1 MPLFRHLP
9 SFLARTA
16 ATATLFAFAACTT
29 ERPTAPAS
37 SEARTTQT
45 PSDGIALVNV
55 SNVTR
60 DTTAQNET
68 PIAVN
73 PLNPLNLI
81 VGGND
86 WNYNDGCAVN
96 ASLDAGRSWTPT
108 LPDGF
113 LPGITKFTNNPAV
126 AGTGPYDYGG
136 DPAVA
141 FGPTGTAYFACF
153 GYEGTSPYGV
163 KLLLSRSYDGGRTWL
178 KGDAAQPLAVVSA
191 FQGNGKERGGN
202 GQFADHEQMA
212 VSADGTI
219 YVTWAQFHGTGGSD
233 PVYVS
238 TSRNDG
244 VSFSAPVKVSAKNVN
259 VNQNQRVVTNATG
272 SVAFLVWDNF
282 EHGSKGT
289 AALYVSQSTDR
300 GQSWSDAVQLGA
312 YQQPIDLFPPSFSIS
327 GTPFRGP
334 GTYPAP
340 AYNAARNRLYV
351 AYADIVNGRAQVF
364 VTWASA
370 TDLSTWSTPVVVAP
384 VASGDR
390 FGAELSIAPNGR
402 LDVMFYDRSYS
413 ANSQVD
419 VTYATSADGGASWRS
434 RRVTS
439 SSFDPAAFGVPGRGS
454 FIPFLG
460 DYNGIASTPTNAYL
474 AWTGPGKIYG
484 IFPTNLE
491 IWSATVK
498 P

>member
-1 MPLFRHLP
+1 MPRFSHL
-9 SFLARTA
+9 STFTACTA
-16 ATATLFAFAACTT
+16 AAATLLTLAACTT
-29 ERPTAPAS
+29 ERATAPIPNEAS
-37 SEARTTQT
+37 TTQT
-45 PSDGIALVNV
+45 PSGGITLVSV
-55 SNVTR
+55 GNVTN

-73 PLNPLNLI
+73 PLNPSNLI

-96 ASLDAGRSWTPT
+96 ASLDAGMSWTPT
-108 LPDGF
+108 LPSGF
-113 LPGITKFTNNPAV
+113 LPGITKYTNDPTV
-126 AGTGPYDYGG
+126 AGTGSYDYGG

-141 FGPTGTAYFACF
+141 FGPNGTGYFACF
-153 GYEGTSPYGV
+153 GYQGTSPSGV

-178 KGDAAQPLAVVSA
+178 KGGAPQPLAVVSA

-202 GQFADHEQMA
+202 GQFADHEQMFVA
-212 VSADGTI
+212 ADGTI
-219 YVTWAQFHGTGGSD
+219 YVTWAQFHGNGGSD

-244 VSFSAPVKVSAKNVN
+244 VSFGAPVKVSAKNVN
-259 VNQNQRVVTNATG
+259 VNQNQRIVTNATG
-272 SVAFLVWDNF
+272 SAAYLVWDNF
-282 EHGSKGT
+282 EHGSKG
-289 AALYVSQSTDR
+289 AAAVYVSQSTDR
-300 GQSWSDAVQLGA
+300 GQSWSDAVRLGA

-340 AYNAARNRLYV
+340 AYDAARNRLYV
-351 AYADIVNGRAQVF
+351 AYADIVNGRAQVY

-370 TDLSTWSTPVVVAP
+370 TDLSTWSTPVAVAP

-390 FGAELSIAPNGR
+390 FGAELSIAPDGR

-413 ANSQVD
+413 ANTQVD
-419 VTYATSADGGASWRS
+419 VTYATSADGGTSWRS

-439 SSFDPAAFGVPGRGS
+439 SSFQPAAFGVPAGS
-454 FIPFLG
+454 GVIPFLG
-460 DYNGIASTPTNAYL
+460 DYNGIVSTAMNAYL